1 MMKCWESPLYLLL
14 ITYMLE
20 VSAAAGA
27 AACVLGTVAALPPSY
42 TGFHVEGVTCRCRT
56 VGVSRRARIW
66 PFLLRKE
73 GTCA

>member
-27 AACVLGTVAALPPSY
+27 AACVLGTVTALPPFLYKFSCWRC
-42 TGFHVEGVTCRCRT
+42 HMQVQDCRC
-56 VGVSRRARIW
+56 
-66 PFLLRKE
+66 E
-73 GTCA
+73 